1 MKKII
6 FNVIGTIFFL
16 MACYKGYLWYVSGEV
31 GDAVTSVVDKV
42 VEEKDALIDKRM
54 EKIRAEAE
62 ERLEEQRADD
72 PEVIAYEKEKEK
84 FDSALGNEVGDDRDW
99 YLIKRG
105 TQEGQSY
112 FCDVSDGPKPF
123 IDAYNKQQEILG
135 KPREIVPDDYEVNGV
150 IVVSTFAG
158 VSFYRGKERCQRFV
172 VYFQNKENAASEQLK
187 RYE

>member
-1 MKKII
+1 
-6 FNVIGTIFFL
+6 
-16 MACYKGYLWYVSGEV
+16 MAWYKGYLWYVSGEV

-42 VEEKDALIDKRM
+42 FEEKDAFIEKRM
-54 EKIRAEAE
+54 EQFRAEAGK
-62 ERLEEQRADD
+62 RLKEQRADD
-72 PEVIAYEKEKEK
+72 PEVIAYKKEKEK

-99 YLIKRG
+99 YLIKKG
-105 TQEGQSY
+105 TEEGQSY
-112 FCDVSDGPKPF
+112 FFDVSDGPKLF

-135 KPREIVPDDYEVNGV
+135 KSREIVPEDYEVNGV

-158 VSFYRGKERCQRFV
+158 VSFYRGKERCHRFE